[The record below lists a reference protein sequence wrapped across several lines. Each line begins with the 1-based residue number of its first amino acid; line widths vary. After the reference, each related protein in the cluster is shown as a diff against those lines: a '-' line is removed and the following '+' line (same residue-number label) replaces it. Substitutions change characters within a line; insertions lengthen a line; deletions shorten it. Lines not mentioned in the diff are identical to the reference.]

1 MRGTVRLLMLALAV
15 ALLPSL
21 AAQTAGN
28 VKMDEA
34 QIRAKLLAGR
44 FFDAR
49 VVDIGKKSDEPT
61 VTVRYS
67 YIVKKQPDPIAVKKA
82 EILQKIY
89 EKAVESKIDELI
101 SKIGAEL
108 EKAQKEAADFDE
120 TPVHFVLR
128 LDAGAKL
135 RNMQLPLDDN
145 GKPKKLTLEEQ
156 KELKGDPSLPGYV
169 ATIEDLSLDQQVRV
183 HVDKGKY
190 RPASGKAKDKDNDAR
205 TVYPITMLVILA
217 PPALKANENPFV
229 KQPDKGQ
236 PTPPNPFIKQPT
248 KK

>member
-1 MRGTVRLLMLALAV
+1 MRSTVRLLILIPSLT
-15 ALLPSL
+15 LLPSL
-21 AAQTAGN
+21 TAQTTTN

-34 QIRAKLLAGR
+34 QIRAKLLVGR
-44 FFDAR
+44 SFDAR
-49 VVDIGKKSDEPT
+49 VVDIKKNDEPS

-82 EILQKIY
+82 EILLKIY

-101 SKIGAEL
+101 NKVGAEL

-120 TPVHFVLR
+120 APVQFVLR
-128 LDAGAKL
+128 LDAAAKI

-169 ATIEDLSLDQQVRV
+169 ATIEDLTLDQQVRV
-183 HVDKGKY
+183 HVDKAKW
-190 RPASGKAKDKDNDAR
+190 RAAPAKSKDKDSEP
-205 TVYPITMLVILA
+205 TVYPITMLLILA
-217 PPALKANENPFV
+217 PPALGANENPFIKPSDKV
-229 KQPDKGQ
+229 QPG
-236 PTPPNPFIKQPT
+236 PTNPFTKRPT

>member
-1 MRGTVRLLMLALAV
+1 MPATIRLLFLIPAL

-21 AAQTAGN
+21 AAQTAAN
-28 VKMDEA
+28 AKMDEA
-34 QIRAKLLAGR
+34 QIRAKLLVGR
-44 FFDAR
+44 SFDAR
-49 VVDIGKKSDEPT
+49 VVDIKKGDEPT

-82 EILQKIY
+82 EILLKIY

-101 SKIGAEL
+101 NKIGAEL

-120 TPVHFVLR
+120 TLVQFVLR
-128 LDAGAKL
+128 LDSAAKI

-156 KELKGDPSLPGYV
+156 KELKGDTSLPGYV
-169 ATIEDLSLDQQVRV
+169 ATIEDLTLDQQVRV
-183 HVDKGKY
+183 HIDKAKW
-190 RPASGKAKDKDNDAR
+190 RPAPAKSKDKYSEA
-205 TVYPITMLVILA
+205 TVYPITLLVILA
-217 PPALKANENPFV
+217 PPAVGAKENPFV
-229 KQPDKGQ
+229 KQAEKGQ
-236 PTPPNPFIKQPT
+236 PKPTNPFIKQPT

>member
-1 MRGTVRLLMLALAV
+1 MRLTFRLLILTPAL
-15 ALLPSL
+15 ALLPSA
-21 AAQTAGN
+21 AAQTTGT
-28 VKMDEA
+28 VKMDEG

-44 FFDAR
+44 SFDGR
-49 VVDIGKKSDEPT
+49 VVDIKKNDEPT

-82 EILQKIY
+82 EILLKIY

-101 SKIGAEL
+101 NKIGAEL

-120 TPVHFVLR
+120 TLVQFVLR
-128 LDAGAKL
+128 LDSGAKI

-156 KELKGDPSLPGYV
+156 KELKGDPSLPGHV
-169 ATIEDLSLDQQVRV
+169 ATIEDLTLDQQVRV
-183 HVDKGKY
+183 HVDKGKW
-190 RPASGKAKDKDNDAR
+190 RPAPAKSKDKDSE
-205 TVYPITMLVILA
+205 TSVYPITMLVILA
-217 PPALKANENPFV
+217 PPAIGAKENPFV
-229 KQPDKGQ
+229 KQPDKGPLN
-236 PTPPNPFIKQPT
+236 PTNPFIKQPT